1 MRNCMFCDIANGKV
15 TSTKVYEDELIVGFM
30 DIDPLSD
37 GHVLLITKEHRLDL
51 DELTDDE
58 STRIMQV
65 SKTVL
70 KALRESYDFGGYCIM
85 QNGGAFNDI
94 GHYHLHIFPRYNSDG
109 FAWTWRDYTPKDTS
123 DEGRKLKAKVS
134 KLIINENI

>member
-1 MRNCMFCDIANGKV
+1 MKNCIFCDIVNGNT
-15 TSTKVYEDELIVGFM
+15 TSFKVYEDELIVGFM

-65 SKTVL
+65 SKIVL
-70 KALRESYDFGGYCIM
+70 IALRESYDFDGYSIM

-94 GHYHLHIFPRYNSDG
+94 GHYHLHIFPRCNDDG
-109 FAWTWRDYTPKDTS
+109 FAWTWRDYTPKDIS
-123 DEGRKLKAKVS
+123 VEGKNLKVKIS
-134 KLIINENI
+134 KLINKGNI